1 VEVVSPIRAVAQRE
15 AVFPSRCA
23 RILFDYFAQQANS
36 LPNSRTRAE
45 LGLMRREQ
53 QLVRL
58 IDRGMTNKEIASPP
72 NLSEQTVKNH
82 IRRILWKVGAEGA
95 SAYSKGFKLGLWA
108 YNLEQNAAAK
118 NFMAR
123 AQKLR
128 CA

>member
-1 VEVVSPIRAVAQRE
+1 VEVVSAIRAVAQRE

-82 IRRILWKVGAEGA
+82 IHRNSRKVGAEGRL
-95 SAYSKGFKLGLWA
+95 SIFEGFQTRTLGL
-108 YNLEQNAAAK
+108 
-118 NFMAR
+118 
-123 AQKLR
+123 
-128 CA
+128 